1 MLNIFG
7 LGWVLPGKIDKIFK
21 MILTYSTVLTYRDIL
36 RTEYSKLCLFLK
48 RAKKLITYLIN
59 SVKIKYVLFES
70 DRF

>member
-21 MILTYSTVLTYRDIL
+21 MILTYSTVLMNRDIL

-48 RAKKLITYLIN
+48 RAKKLRTYLIN